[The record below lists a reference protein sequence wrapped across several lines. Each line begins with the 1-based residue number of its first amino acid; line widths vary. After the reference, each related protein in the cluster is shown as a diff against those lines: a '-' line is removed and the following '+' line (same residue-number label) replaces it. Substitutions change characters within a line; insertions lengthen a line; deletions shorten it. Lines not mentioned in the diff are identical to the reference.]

1 MRTAEMTRNTFE
13 TNISLTINLDGNGE
27 NNIDTGIGFLT
38 IC

>member
-27 NNIDTGIGFLT
+27 IIMMIAKLA
-38 IC
+38 